1 MGAAVA
7 QLLFSGFH
15 VSGNTFLAMISGTG
29 TSAFIGGRVLLLAQ
43 SFSSQIQGMMMMM
56 MMRMAPTVRPVGWL
70 QGTGLPQ

>member
-56 MMRMAPTVRPVGWL
+56 MRMAPTVRPVGWL